1 MKTTL
6 SSKLALTL
14 ALGGVVAGVVSLLPM
29 DEGSRDSGLIGAV
42 VAAVL
47 GAVTLVLKTQLGRG
61 LTGNGALKA
70 MMTAQGL
77 AFLLRLVA
85 VGVGA
90 VILKQNDTMSLL
102 SPRGAS
108 SPFAFVIAFFAVS
121 LAQQVLETKS
131 LLAGAT
137 MKVIS

>member
-1 MKTTL
+1 MKTL
-6 SSKLALTL
+6 SSRIALAL
-14 ALGGVVAGVVSLLPM
+14 ALGGVAAGVVSLLPM
-29 DEGSRDSGLIGAV
+29 DAGSRESGLIGAV

-90 VILKQNDTMSLL
+90 VVLKQNDTMS
-102 SPRGAS
+102 PM
-108 SPFAFVIAFFAVS
+108 AFVIAFFTVS